1 MVTGSDL
8 RAVMRLYPAGVSVV
22 TADADGNRIG
32 VTVGSLVSLSLDPA
46 LVGISI
52 GRELALH
59 EVLRD
64 AGAFGV
70 SLLRADQEDVAL
82 HFARGMPPIALW
94 SRFETRPGQTGA
106 PLLDGALGW
115 LECTVVAEHP
125 VGDHTF
131 FVGEVVGTGE
141 GEPGPA
147 LVYREHTYVSAGPT

>member
-1 MVTGSDL
+1 MATGSDL
-8 RAVMRLYPAGVSVV
+8 RSLMRLYPAGVSVV

-32 VTVGSLVSLSLDPA
+32 VTVGSLVSLSLNPP

-52 GRELALH
+52 GRDLALH

-70 SLLRADQEDVAL
+70 SLLRGDQEDAAR

-94 SRFETRPGQTGA
+94 SRFETRPGRTGA
-106 PLLDGALGW
+106 PLLGGALGW
-115 LECTVVAEHP
+115 LECRLAAEHA
-125 VGDHTF
+125 VGDHTL
-131 FVGEVVGTGE
+131 FVGEVVAIEE

-147 LVYREHTYVSAGPT
+147 LVYREHSYFSAGPM